1 MTANLAL
8 QAMHV
13 LNDGYAACLPLL
25 LPFVRQEL
33 PLTLSQ
39 IGALGAVLN
48 FSGIA
53 LALPAG
59 PLAGRWGGLRLLSWA
74 VVLYSA
80 AFLIVG
86 WAGGYA
92 VLLAAFALAS
102 LGFGIFHPVAF
113 SAVARNSVPD
123 ELGRR
128 MGAFTAVGDI
138 GRIAMAAAVTALVA
152 RIAWRPAALS
162 YGIVGIL
169 VGALLVAAV
178 SRIPAPRESGGRK
191 RVFAPALLRNRD
203 YLLVIATG
211 ALDAFASSS
220 LFLFLPFLLVERGS
234 SPALLGSF
242 TGAFFLGNLLGKT
255 ALGAVVDRVGN
266 KRVFLIS
273 EAFMAAAVAAM
284 AFAASLPVIV
294 ALALLVGILSKGTV
308 PVLGSMIAD
317 ASRRDDCFEQAY
329 GMSSFVTSVSNAVAP
344 AVLGIAAEAFGVE
357 RVFLICAAVALA
369 ALVPCSLVSRPKR
382 P

>member
-1 MTANLAL
+1 MTTNFLL

-25 LPFVRQEL
+25 LPFVKKEL

-59 PLAGRWGGLRLLSWA
+59 ALAGRWGGLRILSRA
-74 VVLYSA
+74 AVLYSA
-80 AFLIVG
+80 AFLIVA

-92 VLLAAFALAS
+92 ALLAAFALAS

-113 SAVARNSVPD
+113 SAVARSSAPA

-152 RIAWRPAALS
+152 RVAWRPAALS

-169 VGALLVAAV
+169 LGALLVAAAA
-178 SRIPAPRESGGRK
+178 RIPAARGAGERK
-191 RVFAPALLRNRD
+191 RLFEPALLRNRNF
-203 YLLVIATG
+203 LLVNATG

-266 KRVFLIS
+266 KRVFLVS
-273 EAFMAAAVAAM
+273 EALMAAAVAAM
-284 AFAASLPVIV
+284 AFASSLPVIV

-317 ASRRDDCFEQAY
+317 ASRRDGSFEQAY

-369 ALVPCSLVSRPKR
+369 ALVPCALVSRAER